1 MIPINSVAVM
11 TVIAT
16 IASLERELNGVAPS
30 AATSSPQTGR
40 VMVPDGTDMTVDE
53 LSAAARDPH
62 MRVEITEEIRAR
74 VTASRQLLDEFVKS
88 GRIIYGVTT
97 SVGGFV
103 NWLVPPSKAEEVQ
116 NNILRYVQS
125 NVDNYLDDAHV
136 RAAMLARINSLG
148 RGNSAISLVNFEKY
162 IAMYN
167 SGVLPCIPEKG
178 SLGTSG
184 DLGPLAC
191 IALVGTGQWR
201 AKLDGEIL
209 PGDEVLKRV
218 GIEPMKL
225 SYKEGLALINGTSV
239 MTGLAGCLVGDAKRL
254 IKAYTLATCMSL
266 EVLKGKIMPFHP
278 AAHVQKPHP
287 GQIRIADCIYRT
299 LADSAM
305 IVQDQEVETWLR
317 KMASDEPRGLDEQI
331 EDAYSIRA
339 TPQIMGPVIDTLLYV
354 QQVVETELNSSNDNP
369 LIVVAEGEAIHN
381 ANFHGQYIAN
391 AMDQLAIVLVNMCN
405 LSDRRN
411 NRLLDPARNGD
422 LPPFLCKENPGIRQ
436 GLMGGQFMATS
447 LTAEIRQMCTPM
459 SIQSLPSTGDFQDH
473 VSFGLV
479 AARRTRDILQ
489 NAHYILAFELICAC
503 QAADIRDAGQL
514 SGATKRLHEMVRE
527 IVPYRDFDAPLTDPI
542 EAVAA
547 EFETGRFLEAVPEG
561 IDAYDW

>member
-1 MIPINSVAVM
+1 M
-11 TVIAT
+11 TADVTTAT
-16 IASLERELNGVAPS
+16 LERAPHGPGPSGVTAS
-30 AATSSPQTGR
+30 R
-40 VMVPDGTDMTVDE
+40 VMVPDGASMTVDE
-53 LSAAARDPH
+53 LSAAARDTGLH
-62 MRVEITEEIRAR
+62 VEITPAMRAR
-74 VTASRQLLDEFVKS
+74 ISASRALLEEFVAA

-103 NWLVPPSKAEEVQ
+103 NWLVPPDKAEHVQ
-116 NNILRYVQS
+116 NNILRCVQS
-125 NVDNYLDDAHV
+125 NVGDDLDDATV

-148 RGNSAISLVNFEKY
+148 RGYSAISLENFEKY
-162 IAMYN
+162 VAMYN
-167 SGVLPCIPEKG
+167 RGILPCIPEKG

-201 AKLDGEIL
+201 AKYEGEIV
-209 PGDEVLKRV
+209 PGAEALKRA
-218 GIEPMKL
+218 GIAPMKL
-225 SYKEGLALINGTSV
+225 SYKEGLALINGTSA
-239 MTGLAGCLVGDAKRL
+239 MTGLAACLVGDAKRL

-278 AAHVQKPHP
+278 AAHRQKPHP
-287 GQIRIADCIYRT
+287 GQVRIADCIYRT
-299 LADSAM
+299 LGDSAM
-305 IVQDQEVETWLR
+305 IVQDREVERWLR

-339 TPQIMGPVIDTLLYV
+339 TPQIMGPVVDTTLVV
-354 QQVVETELNSSNDNP
+354 QQTVETELNSSNDNP
-369 LIVVAEGEAIHN
+369 LIVVEEGDAVHN

-411 NRLLDPARNGD
+411 DRLLDPAHNGD
-422 LPPFLCKENPGIRQ
+422 LPPFLCRENPGIRQ

-459 SIQSLPSTGDFQDH
+459 SIQTLPSTGDFQDH

-479 AARRTRDILQ
+479 AARRTRDILR
-489 NAHYILAFELICAC
+489 NSCYILAFELICAC
-503 QAADIRDAGQL
+503 QAADIRGTEQL
-514 SGATKRLHEMVRE
+514 SAATKRLHGMVRE
-527 IVPYRDFDAPLTDPI
+527 TVPYLDYDIPLTDYI

-547 EFETGRFLEAVPEG
+547 QLQSGRFLEALPEG
-561 IDAYDW
+561 VDAYDW